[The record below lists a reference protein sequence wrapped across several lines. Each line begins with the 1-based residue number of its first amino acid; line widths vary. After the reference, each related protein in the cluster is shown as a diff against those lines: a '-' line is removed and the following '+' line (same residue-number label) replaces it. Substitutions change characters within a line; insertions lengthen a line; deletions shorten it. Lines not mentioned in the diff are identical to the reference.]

1 MKVAKYPE
9 REKRI
14 FRMSKNNPKNINHVK
29 RKQPDADNK
38 EVYKRTFVNTIN
50 LRNNI
55 KLLQHLEKT
64 LNLKE
69 KGLTKK
75 QIFEIIYK
83 TLQTIAERTVRN
95 EAGVFIK
102 NFGYFCIVRYPQRR
116 IMEGFVQGR
125 KKKYM
130 NFQTKGY
137 PHSITFIPI
146 RKDTLLKEWVME
158 RAFHKYYTTRI
169 MSQLLSEGKRY
180 KMSFS
185 LLHNLH
191 GNRTHTVDV
200 IKKQNIDNT

>member
-1 MKVAKYPE
+1 MKEARYVKG
-9 REKRI
+9 EKRV
-14 FRMSKNNPKNINHVK
+14 FRMSKNNPKNLNHVK

-38 EVYKRTFVNTIN
+38 EVYKKAFVNTVD
-50 LRNNI
+50 LRANK
-55 KLLQHLEKT
+55 KLIQHLEKT
-64 LNLKE
+64 LNFAE

-75 QIFEIIYK
+75 DIYKIIYK

-95 EAGVFIK
+95 EAGVFVK

-125 KKKYM
+125 RKKYM
-130 NFQTKGY
+130 NFQTKGF

-180 KMSFS
+180 KMNFS

-191 GNRTHTVDV
+191 GNRINTVDV